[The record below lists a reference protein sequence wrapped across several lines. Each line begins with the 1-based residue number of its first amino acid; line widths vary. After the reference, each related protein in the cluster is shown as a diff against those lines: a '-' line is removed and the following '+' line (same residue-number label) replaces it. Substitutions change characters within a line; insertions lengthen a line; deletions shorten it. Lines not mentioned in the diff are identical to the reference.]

1 MSELDPNTP
10 QAPAPGHRP
19 QVLFVDDEPR
29 ILTSLR
35 MLCRRRYDVRIA
47 EGGEAALAVL
57 REHPVDV
64 LVSDQR
70 MPGMTGFELLRE
82 ARSIQP
88 GAMRLLL
95 TGYADLNAIIGSI
108 NEGEIFRFISKPWVN
123 DELLA
128 IIDEAAAAAAA
139 APVPAAPAA
148 AARTDIT
155 DADAEMPA
163 DAAPSEAAGPGVLVL
178 DPSPARRAEMAGVL
192 GGNYRVIEAAD
203 LDTAVERL
211 QSDDIGVLIS
221 DVRVENTR
229 IVELLGLLKTHAPN
243 LVSIIVTERA
253 DAHDAIE
260 LINRSQVYRF
270 LVRPL
275 RQTMCRISVRSALER
290 HHTLRQNPE
299 QTRRYAARPVTEEP
313 AGLGRGLIDRIRR
326 MRQRLQPGASA

>member
-10 QAPAPGHRP
+10 QTPTLGHRP
-19 QVLFVDDEPR
+19 RVLFVDDEPR

-128 IIDEAAAAAAA
+128 IIDEAAAAAAT

-148 AARTDIT
+148 PT
-155 DADAEMPA
+155 PP
-163 DAAPSEAAGPGVLVL
+163 DAADDPDPQAEPAQTAGPAVLVL

-211 QSDDIGVLIS
+211 QSEDIGVLIS

-253 DAHDAIE
+253 DAHDAID

>member
-1 MSELDPNTP
+1 MSELDPNIP
-10 QAPAPGHRP
+10 QAPTLGHRP
-19 QVLFVDDEPR
+19 RVLFVDDEPR

-47 EGGEAALAVL
+47 EGGDAALAVL

-148 AARTDIT
+148 PT
-155 DADAEMPA
+155 PA
-163 DAAPSEAAGPGVLVL
+163 DADPDPQTEPAQTAGPAVLVL

-192 GGNYRVIEAAD
+192 GGSYRVIEAAD

-211 QSDDIGVLIS
+211 QSDDIGVMIS

-253 DAHDAIE
+253 DAHDAID

-313 AGLGRGLIDRIRR
+313 VGLGRGLIDRIRR